1 MDEVTSSDN
10 ALLSLYFQLT
20 QNIPLD
26 YLNTLLDECM
36 KYASTNMIVD
46 LIIITFNIRD
56 YHHGKGLKYAFRKL
70 YIYLYNNGYPRTM
83 KMLLPLIKDFGTW
96 KDYNHLALEF
106 LESKNMNMV
115 HEILKVI
122 KEQILADKNE
132 YDLSI
137 KENRK
142 PNLSF
147 AEKYSPRE
155 NKKFDV
161 LSKILANKLF
171 PNDKRRLILYRK
183 LVAKLNK
190 QIDTVEI
197 KMCNRNFSKINP
209 NEIPFK
215 SRLKYIKSFLNL
227 NNTDGLR
234 FPSNEDR
241 NLCRENFINIIPK
254 TKENRIT
261 FKQLINKVTNP
272 NLNQKDKNIV
282 NKGWNEIISTYLK
295 NNNSLNLFPIIDIS
309 NTNNILSNIANVLG
323 VIISE
328 LNSEKFRNKIYKLTN
343 NFSFFEFTPNETL
356 LEKLDKLNKSE
367 NFNSLDNIEKIFD
380 SILKIAIENQLKD
393 IEIPNIIIISDMSLA
408 DKAIDFE
415 SLYIKLYSKFFNEGV
430 KAIGFPWSI
439 PKVKFWNLD
448 TKDDTET
455 VKTLNISNIIEYNGY
470 SQILFEHIIFGKE
483 LASESKKVIT
493 CSEVFRNFISRNEYN
508 CVRKILS
515 KSNEKL
521 LDNYKFE

>member
-1 MDEVTSSDN
+1 NSDI

-36 KYASTNMIVD
+36 KYASKNMIVD
-46 LIIITFNIRD
+46 LIIMTFNIRD

-70 YIYLYNNGYPRTM
+70 YIYLYNNGYPKTM

-115 HEILKVI
+115 HDILQVV
-122 KEQILADKNE
+122 KEQILKDKNE

-147 AEKYSPRE
+147 AAKYSPRE
-155 NKKFDV
+155 NKKFNV

-197 KMCNRNFSKINP
+197 KMCNRNFSKIDP

-215 SRLKYIKSFLNL
+215 SRLKYNRSFLNL
-227 NNTDGLR
+227 NNSDDPR

-241 NLCRENFINIIPK
+241 NLCRKNFLNIIPK
-254 TKENRIT
+254 TKGNKIT
-261 FKQLINKVTNP
+261 FKHLINKVTNP
-272 NLNQKDKNIV
+272 NLNEKDKNIV
-282 NKGWNEIISTYLK
+282 NKGWDEII
-295 NNNSLNLFPIIDIS
+295 
-309 NTNNILSNIANVLG
+309 
-323 VIISE
+323 
-328 LNSEKFRNKIYKLTN
+328 
-343 NFSFFEFTPNETL
+343 
-356 LEKLDKLNKSE
+356 
-367 NFNSLDNIEKIFD
+367 
-380 SILKIAIENQLKD
+380 
-393 IEIPNIIIISDMSLA
+393 
-408 DKAIDFE
+408 
-415 SLYIKLYSKFFNEGV
+415 
-430 KAIGFPWSI
+430 
-439 PKVKFWNLD
+439 
-448 TKDDTET
+448 
-455 VKTLNISNIIEYNGY
+455 
-470 SQILFEHIIFGKE
+470 
-483 LASESKKVIT
+483 
-493 CSEVFRNFISRNEYN
+493 
-508 CVRKILS
+508 
-515 KSNEKL
+515 
-521 LDNYKFE
+521 